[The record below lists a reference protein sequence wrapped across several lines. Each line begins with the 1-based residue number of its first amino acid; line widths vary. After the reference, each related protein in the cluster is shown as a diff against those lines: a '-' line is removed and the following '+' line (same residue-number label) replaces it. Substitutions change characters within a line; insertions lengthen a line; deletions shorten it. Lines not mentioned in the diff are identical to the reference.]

1 MTVWKLP
8 GADRELLRLQK
19 AEQAAWELLERLGMT
34 PACPPEVLQ
43 HARNL
48 WLETQTILTRY
59 RVAKKL
65 P

>member
-19 AEQAAWELLERLGMT
+19 AEQAAWERLERLSGT
-34 PACPPEVLQ
+34 PSCPPEVLQ
-43 HARNL
+43 DARNL
-48 WLETQTILTRY
+48 WLEAQTALTRY
-59 RVAKKL
+59 RVEKKL